1 MRKQGNRSKWAAER
15 PPLCWVMSGVTLLA
29 LLAVWGVLLGTRL
42 LPPLYLAVLLGIEA
56 LIVCAVFFLTRDGKR
71 LGLTIAGSILMLLA
85 VVGSAISVFF
95 LWQTVS
101 AVQEITGTKVEHSQV
116 NFYVVKDSPAESIYD
131 LAGSAFG
138 ILKEL
143 DRSNTDAILEQMKT
157 EYGLIP
163 STKEFDNLIQLADAL
178 QSGAMDVIVLN
189 EAYLSLYEETS
200 GYEDFPKKIKAVS
213 TLQVEHAVESES
225 VKNNQETDPILNI
238 LISGSDTRDST
249 IDQRGRSDVNIIA
262 SVNTETKQILLIS
275 TPRDYYV
282 PLDVGTS
289 DAYDKLTHAGIYGMD
304 VLTGTLENLYKIDI
318 DYYFRI
324 NFTGFVD
331 VVDALGKIDVYSA
344 YDFTAEDHHFVQG
357 MNSLNGEEALI
368 FARERYAFSE
378 GDRQRGSNQMEV
390 LKAVF
395 HKAMSPSILTQYLS
409 ILNSVENYVDTNI
422 PYDVLSALVRQQL
435 ETGASWTI
443 ESFSVN
449 GTDDYA
455 ATYSMNQSVYVM
467 IPDENT
473 ITEARDKLAAI
484 GNVIDHEDVPEAETG
499 AENGNG

>member
-15 PPLCWVMSGVTLLA
+15 PRLCWVMSGVTLLA

-42 LPPLYLAVLLGIEA
+42 LPPLYLVVVLGIEA

-85 VVGSAISVFF
+85 VVGSAISGFF

-101 AVQEITGTKVEHSQV
+101 AVQEITGAKVEHSQV
-116 NFYVVKDSPAESIYD
+116 NFYVAKDSPAQSIYD

-178 QSGAMDVIVLN
+178 QSGVMDVIVLN
-189 EAYLSLYEETS
+189 EAYLSLYEETP
-200 GYEDFPKKIKAVS
+200 GYEDFPNEIKAVS
-213 TLQVEHAVESES
+213 TLQVEHVVESE
-225 VKNNQETDPILNI
+225 KKQQETDPIINI

-282 PLDVGTS
+282 PLDVGVP

-331 VVDALGKIDVYSA
+331 VVDALGGIDVYSA
-344 YDFTAEDHHFVQG
+344 YDFTAENHHYVQG
-357 MNSLNGEEALI
+357 MNSLDGEEALN

-409 ILNSVENYVDTNI
+409 ILNSVQGCVDTNI
-422 PYDVLSALVRQQL
+422 PYEVLSALVRQQL
-435 ETGASWTI
+435 ETGDAWTI

>member
-15 PPLCWVMSGVTLLA
+15 PRLCWVMSGVTLLA

-178 QSGAMDVIVLN
+178 QSGVMDVIVLN
-189 EAYLSLYEETS
+189 EAYLSLYEETP
-200 GYEDFPKKIKAVS
+200 GYEDFPNEIKAVS
-213 TLQVEHAVESES
+213 TLQVEHVVESE
-225 VKNNQETDPILNI
+225 KKQQETDPILNI

-282 PLDVGTS
+282 PLDVGVP

-331 VVDALGKIDVYSA
+331 VVDALGGIDVYSA
-344 YDFTAEDHHFVQG
+344 YDFTAENHHYVQG
-357 MNSLNGEEALI
+357 MNSLDGEKALN

-395 HKAMSPSILTQYLS
+395 RKAMSPSILTQYLS
-409 ILNSVENYVDTNI
+409 ILKSVEGCVDTNI
-422 PYDVLSALVRQQL
+422 PYDVISALVRQQL
-435 ETGASWTI
+435 ETGDSWTF

-449 GTDDYA
+449 GSDAYST
-455 ATYSMNQSVYVM
+455 TYSMNQNSYVM
-467 IPDENT
+467 IPDEET
-473 ITEARDKLAAI
+473 VSQAQDKLASI
-484 GNVIDHEDVPEAETG
+484 GNVIDQEDVPEAE
-499 AENGNG
+499 AEAED

>member
-15 PPLCWVMSGVTLLA
+15 PRLCWVMSCVTLLA

-42 LPPLYLAVLLGIEA
+42 LPPLYLVVVLGIEA

-178 QSGAMDVIVLN
+178 QSGVMDVIVLN
-189 EAYLSLYEETS
+189 EAYLSLYEETP
-200 GYEDFPKKIKAVS
+200 GYEDFPNEIKAVS
-213 TLQVEHAVESES
+213 TLQVEHVVESE
-225 VKNNQETDPILNI
+225 KKQQETDPILNI

-282 PLDVGTS
+282 PLDVGVP

-331 VVDALGKIDVYSA
+331 VVDALGGIDVYSA
-344 YDFTAEDHHFVQG
+344 YDFTAENHHYVQG
-357 MNSLNGEEALI
+357 MNSLDGEEALN

-395 HKAMSPSILTQYLS
+395 RKAMSPSILTQYLS
-409 ILNSVENYVDTNI
+409 ILKSVEGCVDTNI
-422 PYDVLSALVRQQL
+422 PYDVISALVRQQL
-435 ETGASWTI
+435 ETGDSWTF

-449 GTDDYA
+449 GSDAYST
-455 ATYSMNQSVYVM
+455 TYSMNQNSYVM
-467 IPDENT
+467 IPDEET
-473 ITEARDKLAAI
+473 VSQAQDKLASI
-484 GNVIDHEDVPEAETG
+484 GNVIDQEDVPEAE
-499 AENGNG
+499 AEAED

>member
-1 MRKQGNRSKWAAER
+1 MPKQGHGAKQAAGR
-15 PPLCWVMSGVTLLA
+15 PRLCWIMSGVTLLT
-29 LLAVWGVLLGTRL
+29 LLAVWGVLLGTQL

-56 LIVCAVFFLTRDGKR
+56 LIVCAVFFLTQDGKR
-71 LGLTIAGSILMLLA
+71 FALTVAGSILMLLA

-178 QSGAMDVIVLN
+178 QSGVMDVIVLN
-189 EAYLSLYEETS
+189 EAYLSLYEETP
-200 GYEDFPKKIKAVS
+200 GYEDFPNEIKAVS
-213 TLQVEHAVESES
+213 TLQVEHVVESE
-225 VKNNQETDPILNI
+225 KNQQETDPILNI

-282 PLDVGTS
+282 PLDVGVP

-331 VVDALGKIDVYSA
+331 VVDALGGIDVYSA
-344 YDFTAEDHHFVQG
+344 YDFTAENHHYVQG
-357 MNSLNGEEALI
+357 MNSLDGEEALN

-395 HKAMSPSILTQYLS
+395 RKAMSPSILTQYLS
-409 ILNSVENYVDTNI
+409 ILKSVEGCVDTNI
-422 PYDVLSALVRQQL
+422 PYDVISALVRQQL
-435 ETGASWTI
+435 ETGDSWTF

-449 GTDDYA
+449 GSDAYST
-455 ATYSMNQSVYVM
+455 TYSMNQNSYVM
-467 IPDENT
+467 IPDEET
-473 ITEARDKLAAI
+473 VSQAQDKLASI
-484 GNVIDHEDVPEAETG
+484 GNVIDQEDVPEAE
-499 AENGNG
+499 AEAED

>member
-1 MRKQGNRSKWAAER
+1 MPDQRYIANQVAGRR
-15 PPLCWVMSGVTLLA
+15 RLCLGMTGVTLLA
-29 LLAVWGVLLGTRL
+29 LLAVWGMLLSTQL
-42 LPPLYLAVLLGIEA
+42 LPTVHLAILLVIVA
-56 LIVCAVFFLTRDGKR
+56 LIVCVVFFLTRNPDHRGR
-71 LGLTIAGSILMLLA
+71 TIVGTVLMLLTI
-85 VVGSAISVFF
+85 VGSAVGGFF
-95 LWQTVS
+95 IWRTVS
-101 AVQEITGTKVEHSQV
+101 AVRAVSSPNVEHAQV
-116 NFYVVKDSPAESIYD
+116 NFYVLKDSSVESLSD
-131 LAGSAFG
+131 LAGSSFG

-143 DRSNTDAILEQMKT
+143 DRDNTDITLEKVKN
-157 EYGLIP
+157 EYGFIP
-163 STKEFDNLIQLADAL
+163 STKEFDNLVQLADAL
-178 QSGAMDVIVLN
+178 KSGVMDVIVLN
-189 EAYLSLYEETS
+189 EAYLSLYEETP
-200 GYEDFPKKIKAVS
+200 GYEDFPNEIKAVS
-213 TLQVEHAVESES
+213 TLQVEHVVESE
-225 VKNNQETDPILNI
+225 KKQQETDPILNI
-238 LISGSDTRDST
+238 LISGSDTRDAV

-282 PLDVGTS
+282 PLDVGVP

-331 VVDALGKIDVYSA
+331 VVDALGGIDVYSA

-395 HKAMSPSILTQYLS
+395 HKAMSPSILTQYVS
-409 ILNSVENYVDTNI
+409 ILNSVQGCVDTNI

-435 ETGASWTI
+435 ETGDSWTI

-449 GTDDYA
+449 GADAYA
-455 ATYSMNQSVYVM
+455 TTYSMNQSIYAM

-473 ITEARDKLAAI
+473 IAEARDKLAAI

>member
-15 PPLCWVMSGVTLLA
+15 PRLCWVMSGVTLLA
-29 LLAVWGVLLGTRL
+29 LLAVWGVLLGTQL
-42 LPPLYLAVLLGIEA
+42 LPPLYLVVVLGIEA

-71 LGLTIAGSILMLLA
+71 LGLTIAGLILMLLA
-85 VVGSAISVFF
+85 VVGSAISGFF

-101 AVQEITGTKVEHSQV
+101 AVQEITGAKVEHSQV
-116 NFYVVKDSPAESIYD
+116 NFYVVKDSTAESIYD

-178 QSGAMDVIVLN
+178 QSGVMDVIVLN
-189 EAYLSLYEETS
+189 EAYLSLYEETP
-200 GYEDFPKKIKAVS
+200 GYEDFPNEIKAVS
-213 TLQVEHAVESES
+213 TLQVEHVVESE
-225 VKNNQETDPILNI
+225 KKQQETDPILNI

-282 PLDVGTS
+282 PLDVGVP

-304 VLTGTLENLYKIDI
+304 VLTETLENLYKIDI

-331 VVDALGKIDVYSA
+331 VVDALGGIDVYSA
-344 YDFTAEDHHFVQG
+344 YDFTAENHHYVQG
-357 MNSLNGEEALI
+357 MNSLDGEEALN

-395 HKAMSPSILTQYLS
+395 RKAMSPSILTQYLS
-409 ILNSVENYVDTNI
+409 ILKSVEGCIDTNI
-422 PYDVLSALVRQQL
+422 PYDVISALVRQQL
-435 ETGASWTI
+435 ETGDSWTF

-449 GTDDYA
+449 GSDAYST
-455 ATYSMNQSVYVM
+455 TYSMNQNSYVM
-467 IPDENT
+467 IPDEET
-473 ITEARDKLAAI
+473 VSQAQDKLASI
-484 GNVIDHEDVPEAETG
+484 GNVIDQEDVPEAE
-499 AENGNG
+499 AEAED